1 MANKSQGEERASKMN
16 ALKNLWRSLKSEVST
31 LSPQAKGLESDLN
44 AVDRYLSELDQD
56 IRTGQDQARLAA
68 LYRVSQALGTS
79 LNLDEVLAQVMDAVI
94 GLTNAER
101 GFLVLIETDG
111 SAWELRAARNYN
123 QRDLQPRELEISR
136 TVINNVLENG
146 RGLLTTDAQT
156 DPRFSEH
163 ESVVFYSLRSIMCA
177 PLLSRGQTIGA
188 IYVDNRAQ
196 VGTFRQSDLEMLGSL
211 AIQSAIAID
220 NARLYTQT
228 DQNLA
233 LRVSELEILAQM
245 DEELNTQLD
254 LNHALEITHRWIM
267 QESKAEKVRVIFA
280 EDGNLEGEVIT
291 FPQDAAGF
299 KEAIVNRALSE
310 KSLINLVPAE
320 TSPARLV
327 IPILHSGKLL
337 GVVLVERA
345 TLFDEVE
352 ASFLAHMV
360 GRSAAA
366 IQNAR
371 LYRSVEQ
378 MSEAKT
384 QFISVVT
391 HELRIPMTS
400 IKGYADLMRQGVVGP
415 VNEMQTNFLDVIRN
429 NVERMSSLVSD
440 LSDISKIESGRISL
454 VCNLVPLKVYVDEV
468 LRSMRPKIEEKQQT
482 LVVDVA
488 GDLPQVY
495 ADYNRL
501 IQILNNLLSNAWR
514 YTPSGGRISITAKR
528 CIMVPAANVS
538 GDFVRVEV
546 TDSGIGISS
555 QDQTRIFTQFFRSE
569 DPVVRNE
576 QGWGLGLAVAKRL
589 VELMGGSI
597 GFTSIQGQGS
607 TFWFALSTSALVAEE
622 KQE

>member
-1 MANKSQGEERASKMN
+1 MANKSHGVERTNKMD
-16 ALKNLWRSLKSEVST
+16 ALKNLWRGLKSQVT
-31 LSPQAKGLESDLN
+31 TMTPQAQGLESDMN
-44 AVDRYLSELDQD
+44 AVDRYLNELDQD
-56 IRTGQDQARLAA
+56 IRSGQDQERLAA

-101 GFLVLIETDG
+101 GFLVLVESDTG
-111 SAWELRAARNYN
+111 VWELRAARNYN
-123 QRDLQPRELEISR
+123 QQDLQPRELEISR
-136 TVINNVLENG
+136 TVINSVLEKG

-211 AIQSAIAID
+211 AVQSAIAID

-228 DQNLA
+228 DQRLA
-233 LRVSELEILAQM
+233 LRVTELEILAQM
-245 DEELNTQLD
+245 DEELNAHLE
-254 LNHALEITHRWIM
+254 LNRALEITHHWIT
-267 QESKAEKVRVIFA
+267 QESKAEKVQVVFA

-291 FPQDAAGF
+291 FPQETTGYKD
-299 KEAIVNRALSE
+299 AIVLRAISE
-310 KSLINLVPAE
+310 MSLINLVPAE
-320 TSPARLV
+320 ASPACLV

-352 ASFLAHMV
+352 ATFLAHMV

-378 MSEAKT
+378 MNDAKT

-415 VNEMQTNFLDVIRN
+415 VNEMQISFLDVIRN
-429 NVERMSSLVSD
+429 NIERMSSLVSD

-454 VCNLVPLKVYVDEV
+454 VCNPVPLKVYVDEV
-468 LRSMRPKIEEKQQT
+468 MRTWRPKIEQKNQT

-501 IQILNNLLSNAWR
+501 IQILGNLLSNAWR
-514 YTPSGGRISITAKR
+514 YTPSGGRISLAAKR
-528 CIMVPAANVS
+528 VIAVP
-538 GDFVRVEV
+538 GEFVRVEV
-546 TDSGIGISS
+546 TDSGIGISL
-555 QDQTRIFTQFFRSE
+555 QDQSKIFTQFFRSE

-576 QGWGLGLAVAKRL
+576 PGWGLGLVVAKRL

-597 GFTSIQGQGS
+597 GFVSVQGEGS
-607 TFWFALSTSALVAEE
+607 TFWFMLSTSAPDEE
-622 KQE
+622 AKQK